1 MAVAPLWLDLGLS
14 HILQSEFQL
23 SHGVSFSAKLTLD
36 FVCGGKCTPLPEF
49 QADPWDPSLISM
61 LEFSL
66 PELLVSS

>member
-49 QADPWDPSLISM
+49 QAGP
-61 LEFSL
+61 
-66 PELLVSS
+66 